1 MNKIFKAKSE
11 HLNDFL
17 TMAIDLW
24 GIDYNVSDL
33 KEIFRGAL
41 QSEKF
46 KILFLSVDNKIAA
59 FIFLS
64 IRSDYVEGSTSN
76 PTGYVEGIYVKP
88 EYRKLGISKQLL
100 LEGEKWMKEKGCK
113 QVGSDAYI
121 DNKLSYDFHT
131 SVGFE
136 ESGRL
141 VTFIKNIE

>member
-17 TMAIDLW
+17 KMAMDLW

-33 KEIFRGAL
+33 KEIFLGAL

-46 KILFLSVDNKIAA
+46 KILFLSVDNNIAA

-100 LEGEKWMKEKGCK
+100 LEGEKWLKEKGCK

-136 ESGRL
+136 EAGRL
-141 VTFIKNIE
+141 VTFIKDIE

>member
-1 MNKIFKAKSE
+1 MKKIFEAKSE
-11 HLNDFL
+11 HLSDFI
-17 TMAIDLW
+17 TMALDLW
-24 GIDYNVSDL
+24 GVDYADSDL
-33 KEIFRGAL
+33 KEIFLGAL
-41 QSEKF
+41 QNEKF
-46 KILFLSVDNKIAA
+46 KIFLFSVDNEIAA

-88 EYRKLGISKQLL
+88 DHRKLGIAKQLMH
-100 LEGEKWMKEKGCK
+100 EGEKWLKEKGCK

-121 DNKLSYDFHT
+121 DNKLSYNFHT

-141 VTFIKNIE
+141 VTFIKDIE

>member
-17 TMAIDLW
+17 TMALDLW
-24 GIDYNVSDL
+24 GIDYDDSDL
-33 KEIFRGAL
+33 KEIFLGAL
-41 QSEKF
+41 NSEKF
-46 KILFLSVDNKIAA
+46 KILLFSDDEVIAG

-64 IRSDYVEGSTSN
+64 VRRDYVEGSTSN
-76 PTGYVEGIYVKP
+76 STGYVEGIYVKP
-88 EYRKLGISKQLL
+88 EYRKLGIAKQLL
-100 LEGEKWMKEKGCK
+100 LEGEKWLKEKGCK

-136 ESGRL
+136 EAGRL
-141 VTFIKNIE
+141 VTFIKDIE